1 MITYFTKF
9 RMTFLLS
16 KEYIIISILLLNRFI
31 IVQSLK
37 IKKNDPAKFNLYNK
51 DKIINDY
58 SKLNS
63 DTLFDPFFESNNILE
78 ERDVNMHNNIITN
91 DIIKESVLNVI
102 IGLSIT
108 IPSMITYIKFLS
120 MISQSEHNES
130 VGILKIGYY

>member
-1 MITYFTKF
+1 M
-9 RMTFLLS
+9 
-16 KEYIIISILLLNRFI
+16 NRFNF
-31 IVQSLK
+31 VRSLK

-78 ERDVNMHNNIITN
+78 ESDVNMHNNVITN
-91 DIIKESVLNVI
+91 DIIKESVLNVV

-108 IPSMITYIKFLS
+108 IPSMITYLKLLS
-120 MISQSEHNES
+120 MISQSEHIES
-130 VGILKIGYY
+130 VGIIKIGYF

>member
-1 MITYFTKF
+1 MA
-9 RMTFLLS
+9 FLLS
-16 KEYIIISILLLNRFI
+16 KEYIIISILLMNRFNF
-31 IVQSLK
+31 VRSLK

-78 ERDVNMHNNIITN
+78 ESDVNMHNNVITN
-91 DIIKESVLNVI
+91 DIIKESVLNVV

-108 IPSMITYIKFLS
+108 IPSMITYLKLLS
-120 MISQSEHNES
+120 MISQSEHIES
-130 VGILKIGYY
+130 VGIIKIGYF